1 MRTRRYTLR
10 NSRPRPLVLASLALG
25 AFLASAASARADDEA
40 PSPPLPTPP
49 PGVVVSSG
57 VASVKTGDA
66 VYMKN
71 GGVVRG
77 TLVDAVPGRPVQI
90 QLATGEIWSI
100 AWEFVDRVAPASAA
114 SASPGAPAASVPT
127 GPMVRLHVDAPRN
140 IEISGHASER
150 AEWVPVCSG
159 ACDQEVPAGWEYQAR
174 GAGIKAS
181 APFVLSAD
189 GGGARTVHVDPSD
202 KGAFTMG
209 IVGVCAGG
217 PSALLGLR
225 LTPIGAPGH
234 TTQTQDG
241 VTTTQPVS
249 PSVLPA
255 GLVVLGVGVVITI
268 VGGVV
273 ALNNAST
280 TVTQAPAHAAKGP
293 VPPPRF
299 LDADRESPRLPD
311 VATSTLVN

>member
-1 MRTRRYTLR
+1 
-10 NSRPRPLVLASLALG
+10 VLASLALG
-25 AFLASAASARADDEA
+25 ALVASAAPARADGEA
-40 PSPPLPTPP
+40 PSSPPPTLP
-49 PGVVVSSG
+49 PGVVVSPG

-100 AWEFVDRVAPASAA
+100 AWEFVDRVVPAAT
-114 SASPGAPAASVPT
+114 ASPGAPAASVPS

-140 IEISGHASER
+140 VEISGHASAS

-174 GAGIKAS
+174 GTGMKAS

-189 GGGARTVHVDPSD
+189 GGGARTVHVDPGD

-217 PSALLGLR
+217 PIALLGLW
-225 LTPIGAPGH
+225 LTAVGAAGH
-234 TTQTQDG
+234 ITSTQDG

-280 TVTQAPAHAAKGP
+280 TVTQAPARAAEGP
-293 VPPPRF
+293 LPPLRF
-299 LDADRESPRLPD
+299 LDADRESPRRPD
-311 VATSTLVN
+311 VATSTLVNVSF